1 VYNSLNKENAMN
13 VIEITPRE
21 LMERKN
27 AGPINLI
34 DVRTPVEFQEM
45 HVSFANLVPLDTLTA
60 KLVGEKFNGP
70 NPVYVVCRSGSRG
83 KKACEMLLASGHTN
97 VFNIQG
103 GTLACA
109 QAGLPITLGKKIMS
123 LERQVRIAA
132 GFLVALGSLLGFFVD
147 PQWCFLAA
155 FVGSGLVF
163 AGVTDTCGMGMMLAK
178 MPWNRVAINPSCS
191 LPKT

>member
-1 VYNSLNKENAMN
+1 MDI
-13 VIEITPRE
+13 IEITPAE
-21 LMERKN
+21 LMERKS
-27 AGPINLI
+27 AGPVNLI

-45 HVSFANLVPLDTLTA
+45 HVSFANLVPLDTLTPSTI
-60 KLVGEKFNGP
+60 GEKFMGTD
-70 NPVYVVCRSGSRG
+70 PVYVVCRSGSRG
-83 KKACEMLLASGHTN
+83 RKACEALLASGRTN

-109 QAGLPITLGKKIMS
+109 QAGLPITHGKKIMS

-147 PQWCFLAA
+147 PRWCLLSG
-155 FVGSGLVF
+155 FVGCGLMF

-178 MPWNRVAINPSCS
+178 MPWNRIASNPACS

>member
-1 VYNSLNKENAMN
+1 MN
-13 VIEITPRE
+13 VIEITPAE

-45 HVSFANLVPLDTLTA
+45 HISFANLVPLDTLTP
-60 KLVGEKFNGP
+60 KLVGEKFKGTD
-70 NPVYVVCRSGSRG
+70 PVYVVCRSGSRG
-83 KKACEMLLASGHTN
+83 KKACEVLLASGHTN

-109 QAGLPITLGKKIMS
+109 QAGLPITHGKKVMS

-132 GFLVALGSLLGFFVD
+132 GFLVVLGSLLGFFVD
-147 PQWCFLAA
+147 PRLGFISTFIGC
-155 FVGSGLVF
+155 GLMF

-178 MPWNRVAINPSCS
+178 MPWNRVANNPSCS

>member
-1 VYNSLNKENAMN
+1 MD
-13 VIEITPRE
+13 VIEITPAE
-21 LMERKN
+21 LMDRKN
-27 AGPINLI
+27 AGPIHLI

-45 HVSFANLVPLDTLTA
+45 HVSFANLVPLDTLTS
-60 KLVGEKFNGP
+60 KLIGEKLNR
-70 NPVYVVCRSGSRG
+70 NDPVYVVCRGGSRG
-83 KKACEMLLASGHTN
+83 KKACETLLASGLTN

-109 QAGLPITLGKKIMS
+109 QAGLPITHGKKMMS

-147 PQWCFLAA
+147 PRWCFLSA
-155 FVGSGLVF
+155 FVGCGLMF

-178 MPWNRVAINPSCS
+178 MPWNRVASNPACS

>member
-1 VYNSLNKENAMN
+1 MN
-13 VIEITPRE
+13 VIEITPAE

-27 AGPINLI
+27 TAPAHLPIHLI

-45 HVSFANLVPLDTLTA
+45 HVSFANLVPLDTLTP
-60 KLVGEKFNGP
+60 KLVEEKFKGTD
-70 NPVYVVCRSGSRG
+70 PVYVVCRSGSRG
-83 KKACEMLLASGHTN
+83 KKACETLLASGCAN

-109 QAGLPITLGKKIMS
+109 QAGLPITHGKKVMS

-147 PQWCFLAA
+147 PRLGFLST
-155 FVGSGLVF
+155 FVGCGLMF

-178 MPWNRVAINPSCS
+178 MPWNRVANNPSCH
-191 LPKT
+191 LPKTTTNHS

>member
-1 VYNSLNKENAMN
+1 MN
-13 VIEITPRE
+13 VIEITPAE

-27 AGPINLI
+27 TAPPHFPIHLI

-45 HVSFANLVPLDTLTA
+45 HVSFANLFPLDTLTP
-60 KLVGEKFNGP
+60 KVVEERFKGID
-70 NPVYVVCRSGSRG
+70 PVYVVCRSGLRG
-83 KKACEMLLASGHTN
+83 KKACEALLASGRTN

-109 QAGLPITLGKKIMS
+109 QAGLPITHGKKIMS

-147 PQWCFLAA
+147 PRLGFLST
-155 FVGSGLVF
+155 FVGCGLMF

-178 MPWNRVAINPSCS
+178 MPWNRIANNPSCS
-191 LPKT
+191 LPKTTTNHS